1 MSSASPRHRRR
12 SLLALAAILLFFL
25 VRYLW
30 VLHVA
35 WINDDFL
42 FLERARTSSFV
53 GNASPEDA
61 IGNAYRPLSRNF
73 YFWIARRAFGTKPFG
88 YHVCSLLVA
97 MASLV
102 LFFFV
107 LRRMFAPARDDLSAG
122 DGPALVGTLLF
133 AAHPVAATPVAW
145 ACGMQDLLCVGFASG
160 AFLAYLA
167 GRRVLYPL
175 FVLAAVL
182 SKEAAVAMPVAVWTY
197 DVFVRR
203 LSWKRALIAQL
214 PVLVLLAVWALAN
227 PWLPWASRGS
237 QVHSVVRGRA
247 SLFGRHD
254 PRAMWLAL
262 RGLFLA
268 VPPLEFVW
276 PFGWAETVG
285 QIALAAL
292 ALVVAFASSWPQSR
306 TRALVLVGVA
316 WAVTGILPLF
326 AVISHFIYYA
336 FYPALGTA
344 IVVAALLVPVM
355 RRAVWVGRFACMA
368 LVGALIAGSGE
379 RHLPAMLDG
388 QAVRR
393 SSEFLTNF
401 QSDLRQLHPTLEPG
415 SHLYFW
421 NIPFNIGFQLA
432 DGIALRVWYADST
445 LRGAWMND
453 YVPAPGHRDYFFGH
467 DGNGHLFE
475 IVRGNADPWLTNPPA
490 SYADC
495 HNDLGVRLANLG
507 DVAAAENEWRK
518 VLRVSPRHA
527 KALMNLG
534 LAQLDAGENAEGNA
548 LLERSVESD
557 SSRVEAWY
565 FLAYSQLQLARY
577 DDAAE
582 SAERAL
588 SLRPDPRRAAD
599 MREVLARVQQ
609 QRRGKSTG
617 S

>member
-1 MSSASPRHRRR
+1 MSSARRR
-12 SLLALAAILLFFL
+12 TALGLAAILLFFL

-30 VLHVA
+30 VLNVA

-42 FLERARTSSFV
+42 FLERARVSSFI
-53 GNASPEDA
+53 GNLNAEDA

-73 YFWIARRAFGTKPFG
+73 YFWIARRVFGTKAFG
-88 YHVCSLLVA
+88 FHLVSLLVA
-97 MASLV
+97 VASLV
-102 LFFFV
+102 MFFFV
-107 LRRMFAPARDDLSAG
+107 LRRLFALPRGDLS

-145 ACGMQDLLCVGFASG
+145 ACGIQDLMCVGFASG
-160 AFLAYLA
+160 AFLAYLS

-175 FVLAAVL
+175 LAIAAVL
-182 SKEAAVAMPVAVWTY
+182 SKEAAVALPAVVWVY
-197 DVFVRR
+197 DVAARR
-203 LSWKRALIAQL
+203 ENWKKALLAQV
-214 PVLVLLAVWALAN
+214 PVLALLAIWAVAN

-254 PRAMWLAL
+254 PSTMWLAV

-268 VPPLEFVW
+268 VRPLEFVW
-276 PFGWAETVG
+276 PFGWVATLG
-285 QIALAAL
+285 QIAFAGL
-292 ALVVAFASSWPQSR
+292 ALWVAFGASWAVNR

-336 FYPALGTA
+336 FYPALGA
-344 IVVAALLVPVM
+344 SLAAAALLVPLM
-355 RRAVWVGRFACMA
+355 RRSAWAGRAACAA
-368 LVGALIAGSGE
+368 LVGVLIAGSGE
-379 RHLPAMLDG
+379 RHAPPLLDG

-401 QSDLRQLHPTLEPG
+401 QSDLQHMHPTLEPG

-453 YVPAPGHRDYFFGH
+453 YVPAAGHRDYFFGH
-467 DGNGHLFE
+467 DGDGHLFE
-475 IVRGNADPWLTNPPA
+475 IVRGEPDPWLTNPPA
-490 SYADC
+490 PYADC

-507 DVAAAENEWRK
+507 DVAAAEEEWNK
-518 VLRVSPRHA
+518 VLRVAPRHA

-534 LAQLDAGENAEGNA
+534 LAQLDAGKSAEGTA

-557 SSRVEAWY
+557 STRVEAW
-565 FLAYSQLQLARY
+565 
-577 DDAAE
+577 
-582 SAERAL
+582 
-588 SLRPDPRRAAD
+588 
-599 MREVLARVQQ
+599 
-609 QRRGKSTG
+609 
-617 S
+617 